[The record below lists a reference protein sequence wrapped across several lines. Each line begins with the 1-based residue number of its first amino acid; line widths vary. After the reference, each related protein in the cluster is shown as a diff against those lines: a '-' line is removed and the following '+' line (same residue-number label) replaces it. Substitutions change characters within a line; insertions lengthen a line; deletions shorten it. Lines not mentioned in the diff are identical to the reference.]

1 MRHQRAIDDIF
12 RGGNWIWWESKRG
25 IDYKKIN
32 FNLLPFSLFN
42 FDVHCTTN
50 SISLQFVSIINTNNS
65 RDIYIHTNFPKF
77 EADPL
82 SQLVVGSLD
91 FEGGDVRSDLEIL
104 KVKIC
109 GPLSNRV
116 DQPRI
121 EGHILISI
129 MIDPLPPST
138 FFYALAR
145 VSIRIVTQFR
155 WTRTIRR
162 VAQPLLCSSIVAMR
176 GSTRE
181 LRGGVLIETNLYR
194 SRGIFL
200 SFFEIFRHKFLVM

>member
-32 FNLLPFSLFN
+32 FNLPPFSLFN

-65 RDIYIHTNFPKF
+65 RDIYTHEFSKIRSRSFIPTCCRVSGFR
-77 EADPL
+77 
-82 SQLVVGSLD
+82 
-91 FEGGDVRSDLEIL
+91 GGDVRSDLEIL

-129 MIDPLPPST
+129 MILSPPPLSFTPLHAYPS
-138 FFYALAR
+138 
-145 VSIRIVTQFR
+145 VSWLNLDEHERYDEWR
-155 WTRTIRR
+155 N
-162 VAQPLLCSSIVAMR
+162 LCSARRSSR
-176 GSTRE
+176 WEDLRE
-181 LRGGVLIETNLYR
+181 NYGEGCW
-194 SRGIFL
+194 
-200 SFFEIFRHKFLVM
+200 

>member
-65 RDIYIHTNFPKF
+65 RDIYTHEFSKIRSRSFIPTCCRVSGFRRRRRKIGSGNFKGKNMRAF
-77 EADPL
+77 IEQSRSAEDRRAHI
-82 SQLVVGSLD
+82 D
-91 FEGGDVRSDLEIL
+91 FD
-104 KVKIC
+104 
-109 GPLSNRV
+109 N
-116 DQPRI
+116 
-121 EGHILISI
+121 
-129 MIDPLPPST
+129 DPLPPST

-181 LRGGVLIETNLYR
+181 LRGVDRNESLSI
-194 SRGIFL
+194 SRNFFFRYSDISFL
-200 SFFEIFRHKFLVM
+200 

>member
-65 RDIYIHTNFPKF
+65 RDIYIYRHEFSKIRSRSFIPTCCRVSGFR
-77 EADPL
+77 
-82 SQLVVGSLD
+82 
-91 FEGGDVRSDLEIL
+91 GGDVRSDLEIL

-181 LRGGVLIETNLYR
+181 LRRRGVDRNESLSI
-194 SRGIFL
+194 SRNF
-200 SFFEIFRHKFLVM
+200 SFFLWDIQT

>member
-65 RDIYIHTNFPKF
+65 RDIYTHEFSKIRSRSFIPTCCRVSGFRRRRRKIGSGNFKGKNMRAF
-77 EADPL
+77 IEQSRSAEDRRAHI
-82 SQLVVGSLD
+82 D
-91 FEGGDVRSDLEIL
+91 FD
-104 KVKIC
+104 
-109 GPLSNRV
+109 N
-116 DQPRI
+116 
-121 EGHILISI
+121 
-129 MIDPLPPST
+129 DPLPPST

>member
-65 RDIYIHTNFPKF
+65 RDIYTHEFSKIRSRSFIPTCCRVSGFRRRRRKIGSGNFKGKNMRAF
-77 EADPL
+77 IEQSRSAEDRRAHI
-82 SQLVVGSLD
+82 D
-91 FEGGDVRSDLEIL
+91 FD
-104 KVKIC
+104 
-109 GPLSNRV
+109 N
-116 DQPRI
+116 
-121 EGHILISI
+121 
-129 MIDPLPPST
+129 DPLPPST

-194 SRGIFL
+194 SRGIF
-200 SFFEIFRHKFLVM
+200 FLDIQT